1 MRLAPLPLS
10 LLVAAALAV
19 AAPAR
24 AAEPGEAPRAKGM
37 TTSTEAFT
45 VKALHYGDSLFNFF
59 QDKHFSA
66 LTGLMTS
73 QHFERLTPHGDE
85 AEVLRGGLLLSY
97 GVHNEAGQIFAS
109 LIDKSAAPSVRDR
122 AWFYLAK
129 IRYQRGLNA
138 DAETALAHIEGTLS
152 PALAEERGLL
162 QAQLLMARN
171 DFAAAAQVLAA
182 LNTGAR
188 KASPSPFA
196 QFNLGV
202 ALIKSGDAAGG
213 TALLDAIGRA
223 PAATEEE
230 RSLRDRANLAL
241 GVAALQ
247 GQRADEA
254 QRALERVRL
263 ASLHAN
269 KALLGFGWAAAAR
282 KQPALALVSWTELAS
297 RDASD
302 PAVLEAR
309 IALPFAHA
317 EAGAHGQS
325 LKLYE
330 HAVDAYDSET
340 RRLDASIAA
349 IRAGHLV
356 EGLLQRNPADEMGW
370 AGQVRK
376 LPGMPHAAHLAQVL
390 AQHPFQEAF
399 KNFRD
404 LRFLEANLAQWRD
417 TLGVFRDMLELRR
430 SAYAA
435 RLQPT
440 RSGAQAQAA
449 ALADLRQRRARIA
462 TEIGDAVVVGDGIA
476 FADARQRDLL
486 LRVENLQSALESPS
500 SSHSSSMSPEIAALA
515 DRVRLAAGVLT
526 WQLAQDHPARRW
538 EHQKALTVIDQ
549 QLDQAA
555 QREAALAQSQR
566 EEPLRLDRFG
576 ARIDALA
583 RQLDA
588 TLPRV
593 SALAREQQGAAQ
605 TIAEAALVDQQQRL
619 VAYTTQ
625 ARFEIA
631 QLMDRATTASRSDD
645 RVAR

>member
-1 MRLAPLPLS
+1 MLS
-10 LLVAAALAV
+10 LVV
-19 AAPAR
+19 AAPTLAT
-24 AAEPGEAPRAKGM
+24 EPGEPPRAKGM
-37 TTSTEAFT
+37 TTSTEAFA
-45 VKALHYGDSLFNFF
+45 VKALHYGDTLFSFF

-73 QHFERLTPHGDE
+73 QHFDRLAPHGDE
-85 AEVLRGGLLLSY
+85 SEVLRGGLLLSY
-97 GVHNEAGQIFAS
+97 GVHHEAGQIFAS
-109 LIDKSAAPSVRDR
+109 LIDRGAAPSVRDR

-129 IRYQRGLNA
+129 IRFQRGLNA
-138 DAETALAHIEGTLS
+138 DAQTALARIEGPLP

-171 DFAAAAQVLAA
+171 DFAGAAQGLTAM
-182 LNTGAR
+182 TSGAK
-188 KASPSPFA
+188 KASPFA
-196 QFNLGV
+196 RFNLGV
-202 ALIKSGDAAGG
+202 ALVKSGDAAGG
-213 TALLDAIGRA
+213 TTLLDAIGRA

-241 GVAALQ
+241 GIAFLQ
-247 GQRADEA
+247 DQRADDA

-263 ASLHAN
+263 SSLHAN

-282 KQPALALVSWTELAS
+282 KQPALALVSWTELAG

-317 EAGAHGQS
+317 EAGAYGQS

-330 HAVDAYDSET
+330 QAVDAYDAEA
-340 RRLDASIAA
+340 RRLEASIAA
-349 IRAGHLV
+349 IRTGNLID
-356 EGLLQRNPADEMGW
+356 GLLQRNPADEMGW

-390 AQHPFQEAF
+390 AQHEFQEAF

-404 LRFLEANLAQWRD
+404 LRFLEANLTRWRD
-417 TLGVFRDMLELRR
+417 TLGVFRDMLDSRR
-430 SAYAA
+430 AAFAA

-440 RSGAQAQAA
+440 QRGAQAQAA
-449 ALADLRQRRARIA
+449 ALADLHQRRVRIA
-462 TEIGDAVVVGDGIA
+462 TEIGDAVVVGNGVA
-476 FADARQRDLL
+476 FADARQRALL
-486 LRVENLQSALESPS
+486 ARVEGLQSALVSPGQN
-500 SSHSSSMSPEIAALA
+500 PEVAALA
-515 DRVRLAAGVLT
+515 DRVRLAAGVLA
-526 WQLAQDHPARRW
+526 WELAQDHPARRW
-538 EHQKALTVIDQ
+538 TQQKALAAIDQ

-555 QREAALAQSQR
+555 KREAALAQAQR
-566 EEPLRLDRFG
+566 EEPLRLERFG

-583 RQLDA
+583 QQLDA

-593 SALAREQQGAAQ
+593 TALAREQQGVAQ
-605 TIAEAALVDQQQRL
+605 ALAESALVDQKQRL

-631 QLMDRATTASRSDD
+631 QLMDRATTTASRSDD